1 MEASMSIT
9 DEWIKRMWCICT
21 TEYYSATQK
30 KSEIMPFAATEMDL
44 QIIILNEVR
53 KRKTPYDINYM
64 WNLKY
69 DTNELMYKT
78 ETDSLT

>member
-1 MEASMSIT
+1 
-9 DEWIKRMWCICT
+9 MWCVCT
-21 TEYYSATQK
+21 RDYYSATQK
-30 KSEIMPFAATEMDL
+30 KNEIMPFAATQTDPEV
-44 QIIILNEVR
+44 IILNEV
-53 KRKTPYDINYM
+53 RKTPYDINYM